1 MIFDLILLDEVVFF
15 GLIAKVE
22 HLESTID
29 LS

>member
-22 HLESTID
+22 HLASTID